1 MPDSYG
7 SMGDEETKSFMEKVK
22 KMRVKEERRN
32 LAKAVLITESI
43 RERSVGEAKG
53 RGDHQEV
60 RRLAAYTPL
69 TRSLLE
75 G

>member
-1 MPDSYG
+1 VPDLYG
-7 SMGDEETKSFMEKVK
+7 SMGDEETKSLMEKVK

-43 RERSVGEAKG
+43 RKKVSARPRPRRSSGSSG
-53 RGDHQEV
+53 M
-60 RRLAAYTPL
+60 AAYTSP

-75 G
+75 R